1 MYQPCLRP
9 ALQPA
14 STHAVHGLKTDM
26 QRGTPLGHERHY
38 TWKAEGRRSEAS
50 SPPHRE
56 DRDSLASNRT
66 DTDSTEAEKA
76 PAASEAPRPSVSK
89 KRPRPTTAPG
99 LRATRGGAEPA
110 HNVETYQEPALR
122 HTFSPKKGS
131 GDRAG
136 PLLQTIR
143 PEGTGTGLYDANSP
157 TDMHEAGDSDG
168 LPSGQDEESEHSA
181 STWNQVSGTPLSA
194 CPQSGAGEDEGSPQI
209 PGIA

>member
-1 MYQPCLRP
+1 M
-9 ALQPA
+9 
-14 STHAVHGLKTDM
+14 
-26 QRGTPLGHERHY
+26 
-38 TWKAEGRRSEAS
+38 
-50 SPPHRE
+50 
-56 DRDSLASNRT
+56 
-66 DTDSTEAEKA
+66 
-76 PAASEAPRPSVSK
+76 SK

-99 LRATRGGAEPA
+99 LTATRGGAEPA

-122 HTFSPKKGS
+122 HCFSPGKGS

-209 PGIA
+209 PRHRMTAAKMMVRSGIRCRKCFLKAWVCLL